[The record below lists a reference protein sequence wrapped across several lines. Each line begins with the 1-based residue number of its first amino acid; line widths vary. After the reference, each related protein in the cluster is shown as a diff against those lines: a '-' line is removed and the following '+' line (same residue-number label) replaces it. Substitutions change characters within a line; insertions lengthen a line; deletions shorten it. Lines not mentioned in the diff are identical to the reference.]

1 MISRRGHIVRA
12 SITRVP
18 AFAMAFAAA
27 LVACASSPVIGPA
40 FAQETRPPG
49 ELAPSAAQ
57 PVPAAPSRQEGFI
70 DTFGRWLEQGADR
83 FKSNMQNAQDQ
94 LDKLSRETRE
104 STRDATTAVVGLP
117 NARIVEAREPC
128 VLAQNG
134 APDCH
139 ATALALCRA
148 KGFAAGK
155 SLDTRT
161 EQKCKSARFL
171 VEGRAPTS
179 SECPTQIF
187 VARAMCQ

>member
-12 SITRVP
+12 SIVRVP

-40 FAQETRPPG
+40 LAQERRPPAD
-49 ELAPSAAQ
+49 LAPSSAQ
-57 PVPAAPSRQEGFI
+57 PAPGPPSKQEGVM
-70 DTFGRWLEQGADR
+70 DTVGRWLEEGADR
-83 FKSNMQNAQDQ
+83 FKSHMQNAQEQ
-94 LDKLSRETRE
+94 LDKLARETRE

-117 NARIVEAREPC
+117 NARIVEASEPC

-161 EQKCKSARFL
+161 EQKCKSGRFL
-171 VEGRAPTS
+171 LEGRAPTT
-179 SECPTQIF
+179 SECPTQIL